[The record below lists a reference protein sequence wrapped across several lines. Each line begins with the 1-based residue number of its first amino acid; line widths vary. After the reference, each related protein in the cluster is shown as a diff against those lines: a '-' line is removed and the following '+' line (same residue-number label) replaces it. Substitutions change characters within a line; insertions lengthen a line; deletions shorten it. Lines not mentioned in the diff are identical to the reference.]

1 MRCSVSLFQ
10 SLQNFVLQF
19 DHHCTQA
26 SDESDDLGEGSHDKQ
41 PEALWRAQ
49 RPEMETNQPSQS
61 IPHRYNFVRDCYR
74 KMFIIII
81 NLLYPFRNH
90 W

>member
-10 SLQNFVLQF
+10 SLQNFVSQF

-26 SDESDDLGEGSHDKQ
+26 SDESDDLGEGSRDKQ

-49 RPEMETNQPSQS
+49 RPEMETFNALFIVFPDKE
-61 IPHRYNFVRDCYR
+61 IP
-74 KMFIIII
+74 
-81 NLLYPFRNH
+81 
-90 W
+90 